1 MATQDADSMGSQAP
15 LEMSQK
21 NAVEIFITAFDRCLR
36 SAKVYSY
43 ESGGGLL
50 GNIFDNVLGA
60 LERALQDDE
69 VIDLHVKSTQLFY
82 QRKMVYE
89 SKDKKKSLAYLLHEN
104 GIRLIS
110 FKRGLDKDELIE
122 LIYTFSQDF
131 SSPELMDEDL
141 YCSIF
146 EKNFEFIEVVSF
158 DFVAEAQKADPSI
171 RSSIEAFENQ
181 VKFFRRQARSNVE
194 RRLRDE
200 DVQILKKFPLSPQQ
214 FSKSDEEVSKLI
226 KSTLVKTADSK
237 QDRATLQK
245 LAEMGFYFFS
255 QEHRPDHLKVGR
267 DLLVQIGMM
276 ILEQAFFDMFEAF
289 VQKIHEYQRNNLSRK
304 FEYQEII
311 DRMFGPEQFRLY
323 KDLIQSPSHHREMMD
338 ILVKAPARSVRL
350 IALLLPVHSS
360 LYKLFGDFILQH
372 LPNETKWLFETLE
385 KQPDLEAWE
394 HLVNV
399 LSLRPNPQ
407 YASFLLHLLN
417 FAGET
422 LKIKLLRQCAA
433 LGTSESIDIF
443 RRILKEESFEK
454 RKLALELL
462 SSAKSKPAIVML
474 KSFIESVEFESIDN
488 ELKEMSYRNLLR
500 MAGDVAY
507 PWFEQLW
514 FKKPSGLFKSKAIHQ
529 TRLLLVKASL
539 ASNPDFLKRVLAV
552 DSTDLAADLKE
563 MISKGLRSTGES
575 HAGS

>member
-1 MATQDADSMGSQAP
+1 
-15 LEMSQK
+15 
-21 NAVEIFITAFDRCLR
+21 
-36 SAKVYSY
+36 
-43 ESGGGLL
+43 
-50 GNIFDNVLGA
+50 
-60 LERALQDDE
+60 
-69 VIDLHVKSTQLFY
+69 
-82 QRKMVYE
+82 
-89 SKDKKKSLAYLLHEN
+89 
-104 GIRLIS
+104 
-110 FKRGLDKDELIE
+110 
-122 LIYTFSQDF
+122 
-131 SSPELMDEDL
+131 
-141 YCSIF
+141 
-146 EKNFEFIEVVSF
+146 
-158 DFVAEAQKADPSI
+158 
-171 RSSIEAFENQ
+171 
-181 VKFFRRQARSNVE
+181 
-194 RRLRDE
+194 
-200 DVQILKKFPLSPQQ
+200 
-214 FSKSDEEVSKLI
+214 
-226 KSTLVKTADSK
+226 
-237 QDRATLQK
+237 
-245 LAEMGFYFFS
+245 
-255 QEHRPDHLKVGR
+255 
-267 DLLVQIGMM
+267 
-276 ILEQAFFDMFEAF
+276 
-289 VQKIHEYQRNNLSRK
+289 
-304 FEYQEII
+304 
-311 DRMFGPEQFRLY
+311 
-323 KDLIQSPSHHREMMD
+323 MMD

-488 ELKEMSYRNLLR
+488 ELKEMSYRNLLL